1 MTTLI
6 VTIPAYNERSTIAEV
21 VGQIPRHIP
30 GIDNVQVLVF
40 DDGSTDGTGQIAH
53 QAGADVIL
61 AHRRNKGLAI
71 TFRECLDA
79 ALALGA
85 DIIVNTDA
93 DNHYDQTRIPQLVEP
108 ILSGTA
114 DIVIGSRDL
123 NGLREMGGVRRWGN
137 RIANFLFSFLYGL
150 PPGTDVSSGFRAY
163 SREAALRLTVTSRY
177 TYTHET
183 LIAAR
188 DHGLTIVSRL
198 LPARD
203 VSRPSRLMSSVGSHI
218 LRAGSMAVLSFVVH
232 RLFRILALVS
242 GLLVLAGAAAF
253 VRFLFLYFSSG
264 GAGHIQSLIAG
275 SLLIILGIQL
285 LIGSFFAAGLAKN
298 RQLMEEMIYQQ
309 RRQNYE
315 PGSLLGQ
322 RDADRPDREMV
333 PPELTLPSKK
343 LQ

>member
-21 VGQIPRHIP
+21 IGQIPRHIP
-30 GIDNVQVLVF
+30 GINNVQVLVF

-123 NGLREMGGVRRWGN
+123 NGLREMGRARKWGN

-150 PPGTDVSSGFRAY
+150 PAGTDVSSGFRAY

-218 LRAGSMAVLSFVVH
+218 LRAGSIAVLSFVVH

-298 RQLMEEMIYQQ
+298 RRLLEEMIYQQ
-309 RRQNYE
+309 RRQNHQ
-315 PGSLLGQ
+315 PGSPLGQ